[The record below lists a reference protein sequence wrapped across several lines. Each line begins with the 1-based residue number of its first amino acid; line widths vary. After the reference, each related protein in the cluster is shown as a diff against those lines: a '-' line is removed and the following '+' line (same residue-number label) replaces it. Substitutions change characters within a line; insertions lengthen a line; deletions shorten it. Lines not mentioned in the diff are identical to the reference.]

1 MLIIALLSAC
11 ADVVVSLVKGYNVS
25 RHLDFG
31 RPVTSLGAT
40 PRWSWL
46 CPADSKAVVAE
57 LVEIKFTSVT

>member
-11 ADVVVSLVKGYNVS
+11 ADVVVSLES
-25 RHLDFG
+25 RHLDLG

-40 PRWSWL
+40 PRWSRL